1 MEYPKIR
8 ELLPEV
14 LDDILRIRPSITGAH
29 TGHICLVP
37 NQIRLLLSKV
47 RLCSW
52 ISLYRPLQPLGG
64 CDIYKLEQNLRDL
77 LVEHLGKI
85 IGNGSI
91 TKVWGE
97 SWISTGSPLLS
108 FGHTEHYWGAHRTH
122 MFGTQPDQ
130 APTQQS
136 QAMQLDITL

>member
-64 CDIYKLEQNLRDL
+64 CDIYKLEQNCVDCYL
-77 LVEHLGKI
+77 LTKTQARHLK
-85 IGNGSI
+85 N
-91 TKVWGE
+91 
-97 SWISTGSPLLS
+97 
-108 FGHTEHYWGAHRTH
+108 
-122 MFGTQPDQ
+122 
-130 APTQQS
+130 PT
-136 QAMQLDITL
+136 